1 MRSIRFQLMAFI
13 TVLLLALLLLLNIY
27 PIISSRDRVFE
38 EKKTYLKSQVS
49 VVSSSLASLE
59 RRDQDSIQ
67 DVLDLLDIYGF
78 SRVAVTDGDGT
89 VLYDSLGKTGVQT
102 DIGDIF
108 TALTGK
114 TVFKSEFSDNAFK
127 SCCTMPI
134 YGQGGTLG
142 AVYILEHD
150 SERAE
155 IILSIQSRIQIISL
169 IIAFVAIA
177 MTALFSR
184 LLLRRIQELV
194 ASMRIVAGGKYDY
207 RLVTSGHD
215 EITELGKEFNLLTE
229 RLETNEKQRRRF
241 VSDASHELK
250 TPVASI
256 RLLADSITQCENIN
270 SDTVIE
276 FVADIAHEAERL
288 QHTTEKLLELSRMDD
303 GMSIVP
309 EPVDVKQTALDA
321 ADILRPL
328 ANEKRVNIVCRLDEG
343 CVVMATTDDMYN
355 IIFNL
360 MENAVKY
367 NVENGSVD
375 VAVRKDGETVKITV
389 EDTGIG
395 IPESDRSSIFMR
407 FYRVDKARSREAGG
421 TGLGLSI
428 VHDCV
433 ALHGG
438 TIAVGPNRPHGSRF
452 IVTFPAATEEQT
464 GI

>member
-1 MRSIRFQLMAFI
+1 MRSIRFKLMSFI
-13 TVLLLALLLLLNIY
+13 TVFLLALLLLLNIY
-27 PIISSRDRVFE
+27 PITSSRDRVFE

-49 VVSSSLASLE
+49 VVASSLASLE
-59 RRDQDSIQ
+59 RRDRDSIQ
-67 DVLDLLDIYGF
+67 DVLQLLDINGF
-78 SRVAVTDGDGT
+78 SRIAVTDDSGT
-89 VLYDSLGKTGVQT
+89 VLYDNMGDTGILT
-102 DIGDIF
+102 DLEDVF

-114 TVFKSEFSDNAFK
+114 TVFKSKFNADAFE

-134 YGQGGTLG
+134 YGQGGALG
-142 AVYILEHD
+142 AVYISEHD

-155 IILSIQSRIQIISL
+155 IILSIQSRIQILSL
-169 IIAFVAIA
+169 IIAFAA
-177 MTALFSR
+177 LALTALFSR
-184 LLLRRIQELV
+184 LLLGRIKELV

-207 RLVTSGHD
+207 RLATSGHD
-215 EITELGKEFNLLTE
+215 EITELGDEFNLLTE
-229 RLETNEKQRRRF
+229 RLETNEKQRRQF

-270 SDTVIE
+270 SDTVME
-276 FVADIAHEAERL
+276 FVTDIAHEAERL

-321 ADILRPL
+321 AAILRPL
-328 ANEKRVNIVCRLDEG
+328 ANERHVRISCDLDEG

-367 NVENGSVD
+367 NVEDGSVS
-375 VAVRKDGETVKITV
+375 VSVKKDGESVKITV

-407 FYRVDKARSREAGG
+407 FYRVDKARSREDGG

-428 VHDCV
+428 VHNCV
-433 ALHGG
+433 TLHGG
-438 TIAVGPNRPHGSRF
+438 TIAVGPNRPRGSRF

>member
-27 PIISSRDRVFE
+27 PITSSRDRVFE
-38 EKKTYLKSQVS
+38 EKKTYLKSQAS
-49 VVSSSLASLE
+49 VVTSSLASLE

-67 DVLDLLDIYGF
+67 DVLNLLDIYGF
-78 SRVAVTDGDGT
+78 SRVAVTDAEGT
-89 VLYDSLGKTGVQT
+89 VLYDSNGKTGVRT
-102 DIGDIF
+102 SLEDVF

-114 TVFKSEFSDNAFK
+114 TVFKSEFAGEAFQ

-142 AVYILEHD
+142 AVYISEHD

-155 IILSIQSRIQIISL
+155 IILSIQSRIQLLSL

-177 MTALFSR
+177 MTAVFSR
-184 LLLRRIQELV
+184 LLLRRIQALV
-194 ASMRIVAGGKYDY
+194 NSMRIVAGGKYDY
-207 RLVTSGHD
+207 RLAVSGHD
-215 EITELGKEFNLLTE
+215 EIAELGNEFNLLTE

-270 SDTVIE
+270 GDTVME
-276 FVADIAHEAERL
+276 FVSDIAHEAERL

-309 EPVDVKQTALDA
+309 EPVDVKQVTLDA
-321 ADILRPL
+321 AEILRPL
-328 ANEKRVNIVCRLDEG
+328 ANEKRVRIACELDEG
-343 CVVMATTDDMYN
+343 CVVMATTDDIYN

-367 NVENGSVD
+367 NVDNGTVG
-375 VAVRKDGETVKITV
+375 VTVTKDGDNVKITV

-433 ALHGG
+433 TLHGG
-438 TIAVGPNRPHGSRF
+438 TIAVGPNRPQGSRF
-452 IVTFPAATEEQT
+452 IVTFPAATDEQT